1 MAARRPEDRDGY
13 CSGQDHK
20 EPIMNVQ
27 ENLAPESDII
37 DLALRE
43 LVRTGR
49 VLRSKDDQGR
59 DVYTLVPSN

>member
-1 MAARRPEDRDGY
+1 
-13 CSGQDHK
+13 
-20 EPIMNVQ
+20 MNVQ